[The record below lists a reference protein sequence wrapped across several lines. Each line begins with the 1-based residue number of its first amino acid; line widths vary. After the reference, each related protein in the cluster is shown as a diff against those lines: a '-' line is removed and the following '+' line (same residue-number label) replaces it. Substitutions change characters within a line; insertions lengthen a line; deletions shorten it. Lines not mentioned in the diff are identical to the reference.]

1 MRIYILLGG
10 TLFALFSCGKK
21 DMAHP
26 VLTKAQMASLLVD
39 IYLAEAQAQSVPKPQ
54 DSLIKI
60 FLPHEKKVLEAHH
73 VSDSLLRDT
82 YSYYYAHPKELEA
95 VYDAVI
101 DTLSLYEQR
110 SYGKRYTHP
119 EPSPKKMKVE

>member
-1 MRIYILLGG
+1 MRRYILCGG
-10 TLFALFSCGKK
+10 ICFALFSCGKK
-21 DMAHP
+21 DVAHP

-54 DSLIKI
+54 DSLIKF
-60 FLPHEKKVLEAHH
+60 FLPHEKKVLEEHH
-73 VSDSLLRDT
+73 VSDSLLKDT
-82 YSYYYAHPKELEA
+82 YRYYYAHPKELEA

-110 SYGKRYTHP
+110 SYSKRYTHP
-119 EPSPKKMKVE
+119 EPPLKKMKAE